1 MTSIAPHITA
11 FLRQRLPIE
20 RAASPHTCDTYA
32 YAFRLLFEFASR
44 KHGVPPSALS
54 LEHLDAALVL
64 EFLAHLQTVR
74 GNGPRTRNARLT
86 AIKSF
91 MHFVEHRVPGAL
103 EQITRILAIPVQK
116 TDQRL
121 VDHLTADQ
129 CQRLLAAP
137 DPTTRA
143 GIRDRTMLHLSVAA
157 GLRVSELVGVRLD
170 DVTFTARYVDLHV
183 RGKGRKDRRLTLWK
197 TVADSVRAW
206 LAVRGQA
213 RVPELF
219 LNARGT
225 RDDARRLRVSP
236 PQARRHRTRPVPGAP
251 AQADLAPRAPT
262 HLRAQHLAGDGGHS
276 QSRPLA
282 RPRAHPDHGGLPACG
297 RDAADRCPDVDDATP
312 AASRQIS
319 SARRADRVA
328 HWLTNTRSGG
338 GLRRPEETAI
348 PWDRF
353 SGSLPLR
360 IFHHSAYP
368 RLC

>member
-1 MTSIAPHITA
+1 MTPLAPHITA

-64 EFLAHLQTVR
+64 EFLAHLQTAR

-103 EQITRILAIPVQK
+103 AQVTRILAIPVQK

-170 DVTFTARYVDLHV
+170 DVTFTARYMDLHV
-183 RGKGRKDRRLTLWK
+183 CGKGRKDRRLTLWK

-225 RDDARRLRVSP
+225 EMTRAGFAYLLRKHAATARAHCPALQGKRISPHVLRHTCALNILQATGDIRKVALWLGHENIQTTEDYLRVDVTQRIGVLTSMTP
-236 PQARRHRTRPVPGAP
+236 PQLRPGKF
-251 AQADLAPRAPT
+251 
-262 HLRAQHLAGDGGHS
+262 
-276 QSRPLA
+276 RP
-282 RPRAHPDHGGLPACG
+282 PDALI
-297 RDAADRCPDVDDATP
+297 
-312 AASRQIS
+312 AS
-319 SARRADRVA
+319 
-328 HWLTNTRSGG
+328 LT
-338 GLRRPEETAI
+338 A
-348 PWDRF
+348 
-353 SGSLPLR
+353 
-360 IFHHSAYP
+360 
-368 RLC
+368 